1 MNNKLNV
8 KDLINVGIF
17 SAIYFVMFF
26 ISGMTG
32 FVPIFAVIF
41 PAILSILGGI
51 PFMLFLTK
59 TRKFGMIT
67 IMGILMGILTFL
79 MGQSW
84 IAIITGFICGLLADW
99 IYKAGKYA
107 SWKHILSSYCI
118 FSLWVIGSMLP
129 MWVMKD
135 AFFAGVRAGQGAE
148 FTDAL
153 LAYINSRVLLGIIV
167 LTVLCAV
174 AGAFLGRGILKKHF
188 KRAGIV

>member
-1 MNNKLNV
+1 MDNKLGV

-26 ISGMTG
+26 IAGMTG
-32 FVPIFAVIF
+32 FVPIFAVLF
-41 PAILSILGGI
+41 PAILSVLGGI

-59 TRKFGMIT
+59 TKKFGMIT
-67 IMGILMGILTFL
+67 LMGVLMGLLTLL
-79 MGQSW
+79 MGQGW
-84 IAIITGFICGLLADW
+84 IAIITGLGCGLLADW
-99 IYKAGKYA
+99 IYQAGGHA
-107 SWKHILSSYCI
+107 SWRHMLLSYCV

-135 AFFAGVRAGQGAE
+135 AFFAGVRASQGDG

-153 LAYINSRVLLGIIV
+153 MALINGWVLLGVIV

-174 AGAFLGRGILKKHF
+174 VGAFFGRGVLKKHF